1 MGSNPIP
8 SASHQYL
15 KMKAYIWT
23 IGCQMNRAESA
34 GLSTNL
40 QSVGLELVR
49 NAREADIVVL
59 NTCVVRQSAE
69 AKVRG
74 MLGFVRGI
82 KSARPHMR
90 IAMTGCFVGQDTK
103 ELRREF
109 PFVDHFFGPGQLQ
122 DFEDWLC
129 SQMLG
134 RDSDAS
140 RDITAQASPIS
151 AYIPII
157 QGCNN
162 FCSYCIV
169 PYRRGRERSRP
180 AQEILAEASG
190 LVDRG
195 AREIVLLGQNVNA
208 YGHDL
213 GPATDLSALLH
224 MLSGLTGLCRIR
236 FLTNHPKDMS
246 EALLQ
251 SMAELPQVC
260 RHVCLP
266 LQAGDDGV
274 LKDMNRGYTRNDYI
288 SLVTRVR
295 QAVPGIAISTDL
307 IVGFPGETDQQF
319 KSSYDAVET
328 LRFDTVHA
336 AAYSPRQGTS
346 AFTSFVDDVP
356 PVIKLERLHAI
367 EELQAGIQAEIN
379 GEIVGTTVEVLVEGI
394 KAEKWY
400 GRSGSDR
407 LVFFRHDH
415 DCRGQLVEVD
425 IKTASPWA
433 LQGRPL

>member
-1 MGSNPIP
+1 
-8 SASHQYL
+8 
-15 KMKAYIWT
+15 MKAYIWT

-34 GLSTNL
+34 GLSSRL
-40 QSVGLELVR
+40 QSLGLEMVR
-49 NAREADIVVL
+49 NAREADIAIL

-69 AKVRG
+69 DKVRG
-74 MLGFVRGI
+74 TLGFVMGI
-82 KSARPHMR
+82 KSARPHLR
-90 IAMTGCFVGQDTK
+90 IAVTGCFVGQDVQG
-103 ELRREF
+103 LQRDF

-129 SQMLG
+129 SHLLE
-134 RDSDAS
+134 RDLAA
-140 RDITAQASPIS
+140 TAAVIAQVSPVS

-169 PYRRGRERSRP
+169 PYRRGRESSRP
-180 AQEILAEASG
+180 AQDILDEAAG
-190 LVDRG
+190 LVERG

-213 GPATDLSALLH
+213 EQAPDLSALLH
-224 MLSGLTGLCRIR
+224 MLSGLSGLHRIR

-246 EALLQ
+246 EALMQ
-251 SMAELPQVC
+251 SMAELPKVC

-266 LQAGDDGV
+266 LQAGDDSV
-274 LKDMNRGYTRNDYI
+274 LKDMNRGYTRDGYI

-307 IVGFPGETDQQF
+307 IVGFPAETEQQF
-319 KSSYDAVET
+319 MSSYDAVKT

-346 AFTSFVDDVP
+346 AFSDFMDDVP
-356 PVIKLERLHAI
+356 HEVKLQRLHAI
-367 EELQAGIQAEIN
+367 EELQAGIQAGIN
-379 GEIVGTTVEVLVEGI
+379 GELVGTTVEVLVEGI
-394 KAEKWY
+394 KAGKWY
-400 GRSGSDR
+400 GRTGTDR
-407 LVFFRHDH
+407 LVFFMDER
-415 DCRGQLVEVD
+415 DCIGQLVEVD
-425 IKTASPWA
+425 IMTASPWA
-433 LQGRPL
+433 LQGTPL

>member
-1 MGSNPIP
+1 
-8 SASHQYL
+8 
-15 KMKAYIWT
+15 
-23 IGCQMNRAESA
+23 MNRAESA
-34 GLSTNL
+34 GLSSNL
-40 QSVGLELVR
+40 QSLGLELVR

-69 AKVRG
+69 DKVRG
-74 MLGFVRGI
+74 MLGFVMGI

-90 IAMTGCFVGQDTK
+90 IALTGCFVGQDVK
-103 ELRREF
+103 DLKRDF

-129 SQMLG
+129 SHLLV
-134 RDSDAS
+134 RDNAAS
-140 RDITAQASPIS
+140 RGIIPQVSPVS

-157 QGCNN
+157 RGCNN

-169 PYRRGRERSRP
+169 PYRRGREKSRP
-180 AQEILAEASG
+180 AKQILADAAG

-213 GPATDLSALLH
+213 GQGLDLSALLH
-224 MLSGLTGLCRIR
+224 MLSGLRGLYRIR

-246 EALLQ
+246 GALLQ
-251 SMAELPQVC
+251 SMADLPKVC

-274 LKDMNRGYTRNDYI
+274 LKDMNRGYTQDDYI
-288 SLVTRVR
+288 SLVTRIR
-295 QAVPGIAISTDL
+295 QAVPGMAISTDL
-307 IVGFPGETDQQF
+307 IVGFPAETEQQF
-319 KSSYDAVET
+319 MSSYDAVRT

-336 AAYSPRQGTS
+336 AAYSPRPGTG
-346 AFTSFVDDVP
+346 AYTSFADDVP
-356 PVIKLERLHAI
+356 HEVKMHRLHAI
-367 EELQAGIQAEIN
+367 EELQASIQSEIN
-379 GEIVGTTVEVLVEGI
+379 GQLVGTTVEVLVEGI
-394 KAEKWY
+394 KAAKWY

-407 LVFFRHDH
+407 LVFFKDER

-433 LQGRPL
+433 LQGTPL

>member
-1 MGSNPIP
+1 
-8 SASHQYL
+8 
-15 KMKAYIWT
+15 MKAYIWT

-34 GLSTNL
+34 GLSSSL
-40 QSVGLELVR
+40 QSLGLELVR

-69 AKVRG
+69 DKVRG

-82 KSARPHMR
+82 KSARPYMR
-90 IAMTGCFVGQDTK
+90 IAMTGCFVGQDMK
-103 ELRREF
+103 DLKRDF

-129 SQMLG
+129 SHLLL
-134 RDSDAS
+134 RDSAAS
-140 RDITAQASPIS
+140 QGITQQVSPVS
-151 AYIPII
+151 GYIPII

-180 AQEILAEASG
+180 AQDILAEAAG

-195 AREIVLLGQNVNA
+195 SREIVLLGQNVNA

-213 GPATDLSALLH
+213 GPGSDLSELLH
-224 MLSGLTGLCRIR
+224 MLSELGGLYRIR

-246 EALLQ
+246 VALLQ
-251 SMAELPQVC
+251 SMAELPKVC

-274 LKDMNRGYTRNDYI
+274 LKDMNRGYTRDDYI
-288 SLVTRVR
+288 SLVTRMR
-295 QAVPGIAISTDL
+295 QAVPGMAISTDL
-307 IVGFPGETDQQF
+307 IVGFPGETEQHF
-319 KSSYDAVET
+319 MNSYDVVRT

-336 AAYSPRQGTS
+336 AAYSPRPGTGAYS
-346 AFTSFVDDVP
+346 GFSDDVP
-356 PVIKLERLHAI
+356 HEVKIRRLHDI
-367 EELQAGIQAEIN
+367 EELQAGIQSEIN
-379 GEIVGTTVEVLVEGI
+379 AVLVGTTVEVLVEGI

-400 GRSGSDR
+400 GRTGSDR
-407 LVFFRHDH
+407 LVFFRDER
-415 DCRGQLVEVD
+415 DCRGELVEVA

-433 LQGRPL
+433 LQGTPVSKLSL

>member
-1 MGSNPIP
+1 
-8 SASHQYL
+8 
-15 KMKAYIWT
+15 MKAYIWT

-49 NAREADIVVL
+49 NARVADIVVL

-69 AKVRG
+69 DKVRG
-74 MLGFVRGI
+74 MLGFIRGI

-134 RDSDAS
+134 RDNDTS
-140 RDITAQASPIS
+140 RSIIPQASPVS

-180 AQEILAEASG
+180 AKEILAEAAG

-208 YGHDL
+208 YGYDL
-213 GPATDLSALLH
+213 GPGFDLSALLF
-224 MLSGLTGLCRIR
+224 MLSEIRGLYRIR

-246 EALLQ
+246 LALLQ
-251 SMAELPQVC
+251 SMAQLPQVC

-266 LQAGDDGV
+266 LQSGDDGV
-274 LKDMNRGYTRNDYI
+274 LKDMNRGYTRDDYI
-288 SLVTRVR
+288 SLITRIR

-307 IVGFPGETDQQF
+307 IVGFPGETEQQF
-319 KSSYDAVET
+319 KSSYDAVRT

-336 AAYSPRQGTS
+336 AAYSPRPGTG
-346 AFTSFVDDVP
+346 AFTGFSDDVP
-356 PVIKLERLHAI
+356 HEIKMQRLHAV
-367 EELQAGIQAEIN
+367 EDLQAAIQSEIN
-379 GEIVGTTVEVLVEGI
+379 GELVGTTAGVLVEGI

-400 GRSGSDR
+400 GRTGSDR
-407 LVFFRHDH
+407 LVFFKDER

-433 LQGRPL
+433 LQGTLATKHSP